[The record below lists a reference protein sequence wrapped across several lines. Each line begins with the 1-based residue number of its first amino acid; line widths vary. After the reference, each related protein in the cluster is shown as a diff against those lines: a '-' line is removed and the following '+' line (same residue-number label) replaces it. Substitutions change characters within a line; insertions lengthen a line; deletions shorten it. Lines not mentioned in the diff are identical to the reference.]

1 MAAPEFV
8 ELVSRLAEAM
18 GQRMDAVRRIPEGL
32 LLKTSDGFLFAFL
45 EDPNRTSLQTI
56 QQLFNEVPTAPPRLV
71 VLSPGRLPLA
81 LGTEVVRRQG
91 TLVEDRRF
99 HELVRGLGLGSY
111 LGDEPKPAVTGTRA
125 RLLPSALELDT
136 IMGRA
141 RTWLEWGVPAL
152 ALRFFRQANELKPEF
167 VPARIG
173 IGRSLLALGLITEAD
188 RTFDGVL
195 ALDPKELDA
204 RLGKAAVL
212 GAGGEVDREVAAYRE
227 ILDEVPGRIEVRA
240 NLIAALIAQGRWPE
254 ARAEIETILEATPE
268 DPSMRFLH
276 SVALDRTG
284 ESSAAGAERD
294 RARTLGLDA
303 ERERALCLHLGL
315 PPPARVAPP
324 PGHRLPPA
332 PVPPAPPVLA
342 PTEAPE
348 GAAEARTP
356 PAKPVRRKGTA
367 RTPRRPRKAK

>member
-8 ELVSRLAEAM
+8 ELVSRLVEAM
-18 GQRMDAVRRIPEGL
+18 GQRMDTVRRIPEGL

-99 HELVRGLGLGSY
+99 HELVRGLGLGEY
-111 LGDEPKPAVTGTRA
+111 LGDEPRPAPTGARA

-136 IMGRA
+136 IMSRA
-141 RTWLEWGVPAL
+141 RTWLDWGVPAL
-152 ALRFFRQANELKPEF
+152 ALRFYRQAHELKPEF

-188 RTFDGVL
+188 RIFDGVL
-195 ALDPKELDA
+195 ALDPKDLDA

-212 GAGGEVDREVAAYRE
+212 GAGGQVDREVAAYRE
-227 ILDEVPGRIEVRA
+227 ILTEVPSRIEVRA
-240 NLIAALIAQGRWPE
+240 NLIAALIAQSRWPD
-254 ARAEIETILEATPE
+254 ARTEIETVLEATPE

-276 SVALDRTG
+276 SVALERTG
-284 ESSAAGAERD
+284 EAAAATSERE

-303 ERERALCLHLGL
+303 ERERAFCLHLGL
-315 PPPARVAPP
+315 PPPPRITPLAPARPPPSPPPPPAAAAPP
-324 PGHRLPPA
+324 AVPLAVAGPA
-332 PVPPAPPVLA
+332 TPTRPA
-342 PTEAPE
+342 
-348 GAAEARTP
+348 
-356 PAKPVRRKGTA
+356 RRKA
-367 RTPRRPRKAK
+367 APRKSRRPRKAK